1 MPLSNSQPWSQVEDD
16 AAAPAQTSR
25 AGARATP
32 MVDRVESEAALSR
45 LAIKAS
51 WALAPLT
58 AVAGWTLWGAI
69 HPAAARSAG
78 QAWIMFALVVVSG
91 VLIVAAMRRASS
103 VATGEPA
110 MDGPLNRSTDGIK
123 ALVPKLAE
131 VEQQAA
137 QVRSQSQ
144 DLEDRHQQLTVQ
156 LGLAEAQRR
165 HAESIMDAIHEP
177 IVAVDP
183 FGRLSLINNSAAE
196 LLKLDKTGALRKP
209 LTDVIQDVTLLQ
221 ELQQALESTVR
232 GGVRKVDLT
241 DDDQV
246 YSVSIWP
253 LNEAR
258 KNETASQ
265 PQQQVQHGLVTLL
278 HNVTLER
285 QASRM
290 KSEFVAHVAHEL
302 RTPLSSIRGYVELLV
317 DGEVN
322 DEATRKETYGVI
334 QTATQRLGRMID
346 NMLNIS
352 RIESGTVRINKEP
365 VSLAMVV
372 KEAADIVRPQA
383 QDKGLTLIEELTP
396 VVFRVHADRDMLME
410 AIQNLLSNAVK
421 YTQTGTVTVRMT
433 PLEAERNI
441 AVEVIDSGVGIPE
454 ADLPRMFEKFFRVEA
469 NKNVAKGTGLG
480 LNLVK
485 HIVESVHKGRIT
497 LTSEVG
503 KGSTFK
509 IVLPLMQDASGEH

>member
-16 AAAPAQTSR
+16 SVVAEQTIGAAAGAPFDTSR
-25 AGARATP
+25 TA
-32 MVDRVESEAALSR
+32 SSISLSR
-45 LAIKAS
+45 IVIKTK

-58 AVAGWTLWGAI
+58 AAAGWTLWGAI

-78 QAWIMFALVVVSG
+78 QAWIMLALLVASG
-91 VLIVAAMRRASS
+91 ALIVLAMRRAARCGS
-103 VATGEPA
+103 GELPA
-110 MDGPLNRSTDGIK
+110 DIAMHRRTDTIAG
-123 ALVPKLAE
+123 LMPKLDE
-131 VEQQAA
+131 VERYASR
-137 QVRSQSQ
+137 VRSEAME
-144 DLEDRHQQLTVQ
+144 LEDRRQQLTLQVS
-156 LGLAEAQRR
+156 LAEAQRR
-165 HAESIMDAIHEP
+165 HVEAIMDAIDEP
-177 IVAVDP
+177 IVAVDA
-183 FGRLSLINNSAAE
+183 FGRISTMNAAAAE
-196 LLKLDKTGALRKP
+196 HLKIDRAAVLRKP
-209 LTDVIQDVTLLQ
+209 FTDSIRDATLVQ
-221 ELQQALESTVR
+221 ELQLALESTVR
-232 GGVRKVDLT
+232 GAVRKVDLT
-241 DDDQV
+241 SDDQV

-253 LNEAR
+253 LNEVR
-258 KNETASQ
+258 KNEQSAQ
-265 PQQQVQHGLVTLL
+265 PQAHGVVALL

-322 DEATRKETYGVI
+322 DEATRKETYGII
-334 QTATQRLGRMID
+334 QTSTQRLGRMID

-372 KEAADIVRPQA
+372 KEAADMVRPQA

-396 VVFRVHADRDMLME
+396 VVFRVHADRDMMME
-410 AIQNLLSNAVK
+410 AVQNLLSNAVK
-421 YTQTGTVTVRMT
+421 YTPAGGTVTVRMT

-441 AVEVIDSGVGIPE
+441 AVEVIDSGVGIPA
-454 ADLPRMFEKFFRVEA
+454 ADLPHMFEKFFRVEA
-469 NKNVAKGTGLG
+469 NKKVAKGTGLG

-485 HIVESVHKGRIT
+485 HIVESVHKGRIS

-503 KGSTFK
+503 KGSTFR
-509 IVLPLMQDASGEH
+509 IVLPLMPDAGNEH

>member
-1 MPLSNSQPWSQVEDD
+1 MPLSNTQPWSQVDDD
-16 AAAPAQTSR
+16 AAGPVQSISAGCAPVDATAPVR
-25 AGARATP
+25 GASSQPFVFKT
-32 MVDRVESEAALSR
+32 
-45 LAIKAS
+45 S

-58 AVAGWTLWGAI
+58 AATGWTLWGAI

-78 QAWIMFALVVVSG
+78 QAWIMFALLGASAA
-91 VLIVAAMRRASS
+91 LIVLGMRRRGKSGGSTSS
-103 VATGEPA
+103 ANA
-110 MDGPLNRSTDGIK
+110 MNRSADQVAG
-123 ALVPKLAE
+123 LLPKLAE
-131 VEQQAA
+131 VERNAA
-137 QVRSQSQ
+137 QVRSQTRE
-144 DLEDRHQQLTVQ
+144 LEDRQQQLTVQ
-156 LGLAEAQRR
+156 VSLAEAQRR
-165 HAESIMDAIHEP
+165 HVESIVDAINEP
-177 IVAVDP
+177 ILAVDS
-183 FGRLSLINNSAAE
+183 FGRISLVNTAATE
-196 LLKLDKTGALRKP
+196 VLKIDRASALRRP
-209 LTDVIQDVTLLQ
+209 LAECVQDATLVQ
-221 ELQQALESTVR
+221 EVQQALNSTVR
-232 GGVRKVDLT
+232 GGVRKADLN
-241 DDDQV
+241 DDDQT

-258 KNETASQ
+258 KNDPQAQSQ
-265 PQQQVQHGLVTLL
+265 PQAHGVVTLL

-285 QASRM
+285 QAARM

-322 DEATRKETYGVI
+322 DEATRKETYGII
-334 QTATQRLGRMID
+334 QNSTQRLGRMID

-352 RIESGTVRINKEP
+352 RIESGTVRIHKEP

-372 KEAADIVRPQA
+372 KEAADMVRPQA
-383 QDKGLTLIEELTP
+383 QDKGLTLVEELTP
-396 VVFRVHADRDMLME
+396 AVFRVHADRDMIME

-485 HIVESVHKGRIT
+485 HIVESVHKGRIS

-509 IVLPLMQDASGEH
+509 IVLPLMPDAANEH

>member
-1 MPLSNSQPWSQVEDD
+1 LPLSNSQPWSQIEDD
-16 AAAPAQTSR
+16 AVASAQSSPNAMRAEISDDRSTVHGSR
-25 AGARATP
+25 SG
-32 MVDRVESEAALSR
+32 LSIR
-45 LAIKAS
+45 TS

-58 AVAGWTLWGAI
+58 AAAGWTLWGAI

-78 QAWIMFALVVVSG
+78 QSWLLFALLAATG
-91 VLIVAAMRRASS
+91 LLIVVAMRRAYASGMREPDS
-103 VATGEPA
+103 FDAMNLATGKIA
-110 MDGPLNRSTDGIK
+110 G
-123 ALVPKLAE
+123 LVPMLDD
-131 VEQQAA
+131 VERHSA
-137 QVRSQSQ
+137 QVRSQTRE
-144 DLEDRHQQLTVQ
+144 LEDRQQQLTVQ
-156 LGLAEAQRR
+156 LGLAEAHRR

-177 IVAVDP
+177 IVAVDA
-183 FGRLSLINNSAAE
+183 FGRLSLVNSSAAE
-196 LLKLDKTGALRKP
+196 FLKIDRTEAIRKP
-209 LTDVIQDVTLLQ
+209 FADSIRDATLIQ
-221 ELQQALESTVR
+221 EIQQALESTVR
-232 GGVRKVDLT
+232 GGVRKVGLVDE
-241 DDDQV
+241 DQV

-253 LNEAR
+253 LTEAR
-258 KNETASQ
+258 KSESQ
-265 PQQQVQHGLVTLL
+265 SQLQSQGHGVVSLL

-410 AIQNLLSNAVK
+410 AVQNLLSNAVK
-421 YTQTGTVTVRMT
+421 YTETGTVTVRMT

-469 NKNVAKGTGLG
+469 NKKVAKGTGLG

-485 HIVESVHKGRIT
+485 HIVESVHKGRIS

-503 KGSTFK
+503 KGSTFR
-509 IVLPLMQDASGEH
+509 IVLPLMPDSGNEH